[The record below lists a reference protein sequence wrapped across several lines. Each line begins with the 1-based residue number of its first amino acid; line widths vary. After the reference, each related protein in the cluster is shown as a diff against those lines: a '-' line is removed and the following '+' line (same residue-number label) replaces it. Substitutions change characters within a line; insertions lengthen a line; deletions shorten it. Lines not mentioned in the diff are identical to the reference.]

1 MQRSEGNEAS
11 FFLRSSLPKGVER
24 RRRGGE
30 EERKKKTRHACASRE
45 KAGIQPFS
53 LFLVAIQFLCSS
65 PRETQVCETWPS
77 LSQPG
82 RFPAL
87 SNIFLHRVDDELK
100 EGKKLANY
108 FPDRVNKRNV
118 KSYVEARPVIFPGLG
133 LFCLER
139 ELLIR

>member
-1 MQRSEGNEAS
+1 MRLE
-11 FFLRSSLPKGVER
+11 
-24 RRRGGE
+24 
-30 EERKKKTRHACASRE
+30 KKQ
-45 KAGIQPFS
+45 GYN
-53 LFLVAIQFLCSS
+53 
-65 PRETQVCETWPS
+65 PS
-77 LSQPG
+77 LSFSLQFNFSVHPHGKSKFARLGLPPPG

>member
-30 EERKKKTRHACASRE
+30 EERKKKARHAYASRE
-45 KAGIQPFS
+45 KAEIQSSLSLSRCNSISPF
-53 LFLVAIQFLCSS
+53 I
-65 PRETQVCETWPS
+65 PTGNPS
-77 LSQPG
+77 LRDLVSPPPG

>member
-1 MQRSEGNEAS
+1 MRLEKKQRYNP
-11 FFLRSSLPKGVER
+11 L
-24 RRRGGE
+24 
-30 EERKKKTRHACASRE
+30 
-45 KAGIQPFS
+45 S
-53 LFLVAIQFLCSS
+53 LFLVAIQFLRSS

>member
-53 LFLVAIQFLCSS
+53 LFLVAIQFLRSS
-65 PRETQVCETWPS
+65 PRETQVCETCPPP
-77 LSQPG
+77 QPG